1 MKTSFTPGPW
11 SYGGLIGKSPGA
23 IVANGG
29 GVQVATAKVVPL
41 MYGQQITSEE
51 ANANARLISAAPDLL
66 EALTELEAAID
77 IVLQVRKNPES
88 AAKGLETL
96 SDSKWI
102 AAAKASIAKA
112 TGTA

>member
-41 MYGQQITSEE
+41 MYGQEITSEQ
-51 ANANARLISAAPDLL
+51 ANANAKLIAAAPDLL
-66 EALTELEAAID
+66 EALKLAQVRLFVLDGSSAEYKAAGAAINKA
-77 IVLQVRKNPES
+77 VG
-88 AAKGLETL
+88 AA
-96 SDSKWI
+96 
-102 AAAKASIAKA
+102 
-112 TGTA
+112 